1 MTAIINFLFAA
12 IKAGAPLLFG
22 TTGEIV
28 TQKAGNL
35 NLGVE
40 GMMYMGAFTG
50 FYVGL
55 TTGSLPLALLAAF
68 GAGMLGA
75 LIYAFLTVTLK
86 ADQNVTGLTLTIFG
100 TGFANFFGEV
110 MISQTAGGQPKL
122 PENLLGI
129 LAEHPI
135 PLLSSIPFFGK
146 LLFSHNL
153 LVYLA
158 VVVAVLCG
166 FYISRTRAGLSM
178 RSVGE
183 NPAAADAAG
192 INVTLVKYTNIL
204 LGGGI
209 GIAPLYGLAQRML
222 EAGVYLPHQ
231 RRRSVEQR
239 LRGRPGLDCRGP
251 GDLRQLEPCQG
262 DPGLPGVR
270 RVQRAAAVYSSE
282 YPAAAQRLLRHA
294 ALPDHGHRPDH
305 HLHAQIQKT
314 RAARRLRRQL
324 FPRGTVK
331 TGGGTTTGSSACF
344 C

>member
-12 IKAGAPLLFG
+12 IKAGTPLLFG

-166 FYISRTRAGLSM
+166 FYISRTCL
-178 RSVGE
+178 
-183 NPAAADAAG
+183 
-192 INVTLVKYTNIL
+192 LYTS
-204 LGGGI
+204 
-209 GIAPLYGLAQRML
+209 P
-222 EAGVYLPHQ
+222 
-231 RRRSVEQR
+231 S
-239 LRGRPGLDCRGP
+239 
-251 GDLRQLEPCQG
+251 
-262 DPGLPGVR
+262 
-270 RVQRAAAVYSSE
+270 
-282 YPAAAQRLLRHA
+282 
-294 ALPDHGHRPDH
+294 
-305 HLHAQIQKT
+305 
-314 RAARRLRRQL
+314 
-324 FPRGTVK
+324 PRD
-331 TGGGTTTGSSACF
+331 
-344 C
+344 